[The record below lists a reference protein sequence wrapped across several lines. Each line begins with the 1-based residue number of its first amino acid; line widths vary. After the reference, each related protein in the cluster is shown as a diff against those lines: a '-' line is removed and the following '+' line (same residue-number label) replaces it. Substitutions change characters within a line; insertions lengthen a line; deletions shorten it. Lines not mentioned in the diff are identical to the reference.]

1 MVQTTRHAAIYC
13 RVSTDDQD
21 CARQEQ
27 DLRAFA
33 KRAGYSVGNV
43 YKEIAS
49 GAKND
54 RDVRKRVMEAAQE
67 RRIDVV
73 LVTEISR
80 WGRNTEDLLHTL
92 QQLADWNVSV
102 VAMNGMD
109 CDLTTASGKLM
120 LTVLAGVA
128 EFERNLLRERTK
140 SGIASARARGKKI
153 GRQPGQTIRPHPMTN
168 RVLTM
173 IDAGVPYRNIAD
185 KLNISKT
192 TVQAIVNRYR
202 EF

>member
-21 CARQEQ
+21 CERQER

-33 KRAGYSVGNV
+33 KRAGYSIGNV
-43 YKEIAS
+43 YKETAS
-49 GAKND
+49 GTKND
-54 RDVRKRVMEAAQE
+54 RAIRKRVLDAAQE
-67 RRIDVV
+67 RRIDAV
-73 LVTEISR
+73 LVTELSR

-92 QQLADWNVSV
+92 QQLADWKVSL

-128 EFERNLLRERTK
+128 EFERNLLSERTK
-140 SGIASARARGKKI
+140 SGIALARSRGKKI
-153 GRQPGQTIRPHPMTN
+153 GRQPGQTIRPNPHTQA
-168 RVLTM
+168 VLKLAQ
-173 IDAGVPYRNIAD
+173 AGVPYRTIATD
-185 KLNISKT
+185 LQLSKT
-192 TVQAIVNRYR
+192 TVQSIINRNR
-202 EF
+202 